1 MDMKR
6 IVTMGLMGLAVVA
19 AYAGH
24 GKGLPAGEN
33 AQAEMARGADVSWC
47 TEMEADGRRFYSR
60 EGTEMEMMALMRD
73 IGMTAIR
80 LRVWVNPKGYGYG
93 PWCDKADVVGK
104 ARRAHAAGLDL
115 MVDFHYSDTFC
126 DPGTQGMPLDWRG
139 CSLEQLKEAVAA
151 HTKDVLQAL
160 KDEGIEPR
168 WVQVGNETNSGMLDP
183 MGRIDW
189 DRSGPARFANYVAVS
204 NAGYDAVKAVLPGA
218 LVIIHLGGTEN
229 ADWFFGD
236 FRSAGGKF
244 DMIGLSHYPTESEWT
259 SSAAAAT
266 HSNVNAAKWVRAA
279 AGKYGVPVMICETGF
294 DVSKPALAS
303 KVMND
308 LFARMGEIP
317 ECAGI
322 FYWEPQVD
330 GVWKPAWYDSLTWTD
345 EQGNTHQ
352 GWGAYGKGAFTSS
365 GRPTIAL
372 DAFSGK
378 ISEETGIYPSELK
391 VYNKDGKAV
400 LTTLPKTGE
409 GIYAGQL
416 CATESWMNFHV
427 VDEEHNVWYGTDPA
441 DKSALSSADGH
452 WNFWIDSDV
461 VGVYDL
467 EVNLVTMRWT
477 HSFNTDATE
486 GIRAVD
492 AGAGL
497 PVSWFDLNGRRLMAP
512 ARGVMLMKTGRGV
525 SKVSTPTL

>member
-1 MDMKR
+1 MRKIGIIIVLLVSFVTVWGQTVTDADCYEQDQKAVITYSLDQKANIDLQMSLNGAPFQTLDRTSLSGDVGANVRKGKNKKIVWDVLNDCNSLVGDVQFKVVPSESLDDYNKR
-6 IVTMGLMGLAVVA
+6 IQKENYYRTGYPALCRSYYKSVGTWSVSFADMGI
-19 AYAGH
+19 AG
-24 GKGLPAGEN
+24 GV
-33 AQAEMARGADVSWC
+33 RD
-47 TEMEADGRRFYSR
+47 R
-60 EGTEMEMMALMRD
+60 EGKAPLYFG
-73 IGMTAIR
+73 IGTFRYKFFEVSLVAFK
-80 LRVWVNPKGYGYG
+80 LELTS
-93 PWCDKADVVGK
+93 
-104 ARRAHAAGLDL
+104 AASA
-115 MVDFHYSDTFC
+115 YSMNT
-126 DPGTQGMPLDWRG
+126 T
-139 CSLEQLKEAVAA
+139 
-151 HTKDVLQAL
+151 
-160 KDEGIEPR
+160 
-168 WVQVGNETNSGMLDP
+168 
-183 MGRIDW
+183 
-189 DRSGPARFANYVAVS
+189 
-204 NAGYDAVKAVLPGA
+204 YDAP
-218 LVIIHLGGTEN
+218 
-229 ADWFFGD
+229 D
-236 FRSAGGKF
+236 
-244 DMIGLSHYPTESEWT
+244 
-259 SSAAAAT
+259 
-266 HSNVNAAKWVRAA
+266 
-279 AGKYGVPVMICETGF
+279 
-294 DVSKPALAS
+294 
-303 KVMND
+303 
-308 LFARMGEIP
+308 
-317 ECAGI
+317 

-378 ISEETGIYPSELK
+378 TSEETGIYPSELK
-391 VYNKDGKAV
+391 VYNKDGNAV

-409 GIYAGQL
+409 GVYAGVL
-416 CATESWMNFHV
+416 CATEGWMNFHV

-477 HSFNTDATE
+477 HSFNADATE

-525 SKVSTPTL
+525 RKVSVPTL